1 MNRFNLKYNIK
12 DLEERRKKLRNNMTH
27 AEVILWNYI
36 RRKQIHNVRFRRQ
49 FSIDKFIVDFYS
61 PKLLLAIEVDGLT
74 HQTEE
79 EIKYDEFRQNALEAN
94 GITFLRFTNTEV
106 YDNIDGIVKVISFEV
121 EGLLKKKSLK

>member
-1 MNRFNLKYNIK
+1 MQN
-12 DLEERRKKLRNNMTH
+12 
-27 AEVILWNYI
+27 
-36 RRKQIHNVRFRRQ
+36 
-49 FSIDKFIVDFYS
+49 FIVDFYS
-61 PKLLLAIEVDGLT
+61 PELLLTIEVDGLT
-74 HQTEE
+74 RQTEE